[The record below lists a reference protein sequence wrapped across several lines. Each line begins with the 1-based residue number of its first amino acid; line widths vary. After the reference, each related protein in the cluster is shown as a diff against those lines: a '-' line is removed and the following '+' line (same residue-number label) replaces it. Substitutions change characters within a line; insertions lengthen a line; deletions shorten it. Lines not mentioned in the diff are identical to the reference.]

1 MYSESADC
9 GSFPNVVSG
18 EAFWTDIAAYLQSFQ
33 QGRAPGPRGGVA
45 RATRR
50 LRELEKARGRGKSGE
65 AKHSAMCGICGIAG
79 ERAEADGPVLAR
91 LLTALRHRGPD
102 DSGRLLAPRI
112 ALGSRR
118 LSIIDLPGGHQPIA
132 SEDGRVVVVFN
143 GEISNFRELRRE
155 LEALGHRFATRAD
168 TETIV
173 HAYEEWG
180 EDCPSKLDGMFA
192 FAVAEFADADQTQPL
207 RLLLARDRLG
217 IKPLYYTVSGGQLI
231 FASEVR
237 ALLASGAAEGRISP
251 DALATYLFFG
261 SVSEPATLVEHV
273 ASLPPAHRLL
283 LRLDRPVETVEPR
296 PYWRLAAEAR
306 RRREMP
312 GKNADQ
318 AARETRERLESAVRS
333 HLAADVPLGVFLSSG
348 MDSTALAALA
358 SRESAGAHT
367 FTLIFTEEEFSEARQ
382 ATATARRFGTN
393 HQQLLLRGE
402 EVLACHEQAL
412 LSLDQPSMDG
422 INTWFVSRAAR
433 QAGLKV
439 ALSGLGG
446 DELFGG
452 YETFRSAPMGAW
464 ITRNLPAAA
473 RRPAGRLLKSS
484 SSAMGRP
491 DRGRK
496 LASLLRE
503 PSLLPHPYFFTRL
516 LFPPDEVRGL
526 IHHDGGFAGQEWLRE
541 AVQEAGD
548 FDDFSMVSQL
558 EIRGYMVNT
567 LLRDTDAMSMAHS
580 LEVRVPLLDR
590 ELVEYVV
597 GLPEKW
603 KRRRGARKSLLADAL
618 GDLLPPEVVA
628 QPKRTF
634 TLPWER
640 WLRGPLQSEVEAG
653 LAEPASVLEPFLDR
667 AAVRKV
673 WQDFLARRTSWS
685 RPWSL
690 YVLNRWARRYL
701 DDAKPARIDESTAEP
716 AQRIGGMR

>member
-1 MYSESADC
+1 
-9 GSFPNVVSG
+9 
-18 EAFWTDIAAYLQSFQ
+18 
-33 QGRAPGPRGGVA
+33 
-45 RATRR
+45 
-50 LRELEKARGRGKSGE
+50 
-65 AKHSAMCGICGIAG
+65 MCGICGIAG
-79 ERAEADGPVLAR
+79 EGAEANERVLERMLA
-91 LLTALRHRGPD
+91 ALRHRGPD

-112 ALGSRR
+112 VLGSRR
-118 LSIIDLPGGHQPIA
+118 LSIIDLPGGRQPIA

-155 LEALGHRFATRAD
+155 LEALGHHFSTRSD

-192 FAVAEFADADQTQPL
+192 FAVAEFADAERSRPQ

-217 IKPLYYTVSGGQLI
+217 IKPLYYTLAGGQLI

-237 ALLASGAAEGRISP
+237 ALLAGGAVERRIAP
-251 DALATYLFFG
+251 DALATYLLFG
-261 SVSEPATLVEHV
+261 SVSEPATIVEHIC
-273 ASLPPAHRLL
+273 SLPPAHRLS
-283 LRLDRPVETVEPR
+283 LRLDRPLEAIRPQ
-296 PYWRLAAEAR
+296 PYWRLADEAR
-306 RRREMP
+306 RRRETP
-312 GKNADQ
+312 PRSAEQ
-318 AARETRERLESAVRS
+318 ATRETRELLERAVRS

-358 SRESAGAHT
+358 SRESSSIHA
-367 FTLIFTEEEFSEARQ
+367 FTLIFSEEEFSEAQQ
-382 ATATARRFGTN
+382 ASATARRFGAN
-393 HQQLLLRGE
+393 HKQLLLRGE
-402 EVLACHEQAL
+402 EALACHQHAL
-412 LSLDQPSMDG
+412 LSLDEPSMDG

-452 YETFRSAPMGAW
+452 YETFRTAPLGAW
-464 ITRNLPAAA
+464 VNRNLPEAIRKPASRLLERSAAA
-473 RRPAGRLLKSS
+473 A
-484 SSAMGRP
+484 GRP

-503 PSLLPHPYFFTRL
+503 PDRLPHPYFFTRL
-516 LFPPDEVRGL
+516 LFPPDEVAKL
-526 IHHDGGFAGQEWLRE
+526 IHHDGGFAGEQWLRE
-541 AVQEAGD
+541 GAEEAANA
-548 FDDFSMVSQL
+548 DDFSMVSQL

-597 GLPEKW
+597 ALPESW
-603 KRRRGARKSLLADAL
+603 KRRRSSRKSLLADAL
-618 GDLLPPEVVA
+618 ADVLPPEVVA
-628 QPKRTF
+628 LPKRTF

-640 WLRGPLQSEVEAG
+640 WLRGPLHSEVEAG
-653 LAEPASVLEPFLDR
+653 LAEPARALQPFLDR
-667 AAVRKV
+667 AAVRQV
-673 WQDFLARRTSWS
+673 WQDFLGRRTSWS

-690 YVLNRWARRYL
+690 YVLNQWARCYL
-701 DDAKPARIDESTAEP
+701 DETRPAPADELMAEP
-716 AQRIGGMR
+716 ARGIGGAR

>member
-1 MYSESADC
+1 
-9 GSFPNVVSG
+9 
-18 EAFWTDIAAYLQSFQ
+18 
-33 QGRAPGPRGGVA
+33 
-45 RATRR
+45 
-50 LRELEKARGRGKSGE
+50 
-65 AKHSAMCGICGIAG
+65 MCGICGIAG
-79 ERAEADGPVLAR
+79 EKAGAAGPMLERMLA
-91 LLTALRHRGPD
+91 ALRHRGPD

-155 LEALGHRFATRAD
+155 LEALGHRFTTRSD

-180 EDCPSKLDGMFA
+180 EDCPARLDGMFA
-192 FAVAEFADADQTQPL
+192 FAVAEFADAERSRPL

-217 IKPLYYTVSGGQLI
+217 IKPLYYTVSGGQFV

-237 ALLASGAAEGRISP
+237 ALLAGGAVEGRIAP
-251 DALATYLFFG
+251 DALATYLLFG
-261 SVSEPATLVEHV
+261 SLSEPATLVERV
-273 ASLPPAHRLL
+273 ASLPPAHRLS
-283 LRLDRPVETVEPR
+283 LRLDRPLEPFAPQ
-296 PYWRLAAEAR
+296 PYWRLAEQAR
-306 RRREMP
+306 LRRETP
-312 GKNADQ
+312 ARSAGQ

-358 SRESAGAHT
+358 SRESSGVHT
-367 FTLIFTEEEFSEARQ
+367 FTLIFTEEEFSEAQQ
-382 ATATARRFGTN
+382 AGETARRFGTH
-393 HQQLLLRGE
+393 HQQLLLKGE

-452 YETFRSAPMGAW
+452 YETFRSAPLGAW
-464 ITRNLPAAA
+464 IARNLPEAV
-473 RRPAGRLLKSS
+473 RSPAGRLLATS

-503 PSLLPHPYFFTRL
+503 PGRLPHAYFFTRL
-516 LFPPDEVRGL
+516 LFPPDEVEKL
-526 IHHDGGFAGQEWLRE
+526 IHRDGAFAGKQWLEEVALE
-541 AVQEAGD
+541 AAGS
-548 FDDFSMVSQL
+548 DDFSMVSQL
-558 EIRGYMVNT
+558 EMRGYMVNT

-597 GLPEKW
+597 ALPEPW
-603 KRRRGARKSLLADAL
+603 KRRRGARKPLLADAL
-618 GDLLPPEVVA
+618 ADLLPTEVVA

-653 LAEPASVLEPFLDR
+653 LAEPARALEPFLDR
-667 AAVRKV
+667 AAMRQV
-673 WQDFLARRTSWS
+673 WSDFLGRRTSWS

-701 DDAKPARIDESTAEP
+701 DEANPARIDESTPEP
-716 AQRIGGMR
+716 AQRIGGIR

>member
-1 MYSESADC
+1 
-9 GSFPNVVSG
+9 
-18 EAFWTDIAAYLQSFQ
+18 
-33 QGRAPGPRGGVA
+33 
-45 RATRR
+45 
-50 LRELEKARGRGKSGE
+50 
-65 AKHSAMCGICGIAG
+65 MCGICGIAG
-79 ERAEADGPVLAR
+79 ERAEAAEPMLDRMLA
-91 LLTALRHRGPD
+91 ALGHRGPD
-102 DSGRLLAPRI
+102 DSGRLLAPRV

-132 SEDGRVVVVFN
+132 GEDGRVVVVFN

-155 LEALGHRFATRAD
+155 LESLGHRFSTRSD

-180 EDCPSKLDGMFA
+180 EDCPCRLDGMFA
-192 FAVAEFADADQTQPL
+192 FAVAEFADAARSQPL

-217 IKPLYYTVSGGQLI
+217 IKPLYYTLAGGQFI

-237 ALLASGAAEGRISP
+237 ALLAAGAVEGRIEP
-251 DALATYLFFG
+251 DALATYLLFG
-261 SVSEPATLVEHV
+261 SVSEPGTLIENV
-273 ASLPPAHRLL
+273 ASLPPAHRLS
-283 LRLDRPVETVEPR
+283 LRLDRAVDATRPQ
-296 PYWRLAAEAR
+296 PYWSLAKEAR
-306 RRREMP
+306 RRRETP
-312 GKNADQ
+312 ARSAAQ
-318 AARETRERLESAVRS
+318 AASETRERLESAVRS

-358 SRESAGAHT
+358 SRESSGVHT

-382 ATATARRFGTN
+382 ASATARRFATN
-393 HQQLLLRGE
+393 HEQLLLKGE
-402 EVLACHEQAL
+402 EVLACHRQAL

-422 INTWFVSRAAR
+422 VNTWFVSRAAR

-452 YETFRSAPMGAW
+452 YETFRSAPLGSW
-464 ITRNLPAAA
+464 IARHLPEAV
-473 RRPAGRLLKSS
+473 RRPAGRLLES
-484 SSAMGRP
+484 SSAAAGRP

-496 LASLLRE
+496 LASLMRD
-503 PSLLPHPYFFTRL
+503 PARLPHPYFFTRL
-516 LFPPDEVRGL
+516 LFPPDEVDKL
-526 IHHDGGFAGQEWLRE
+526 VHHNGGFAGEGWLRDVARE
-541 AVQEAGD
+541 AAG

-597 GLPEKW
+597 ALPEAW
-603 KRRRGARKSLLADAL
+603 KRRRGTRKSLLADAL
-618 GDLLPPEVVA
+618 ADLLPAEVVA

-653 LAEPASVLEPFLDR
+653 LAEPARALEPFLNR
-667 AAVRKV
+667 SAVRQV
-673 WQDFLARRTSWS
+673 WHDFLGRRTSWS

-690 YVLNRWARRYL
+690 YVLNQWARRCL
-701 DDAKPARIDESTAEP
+701 DESCPVRNDEVTAEP
-716 AQRIGGMR
+716 ARGIGG